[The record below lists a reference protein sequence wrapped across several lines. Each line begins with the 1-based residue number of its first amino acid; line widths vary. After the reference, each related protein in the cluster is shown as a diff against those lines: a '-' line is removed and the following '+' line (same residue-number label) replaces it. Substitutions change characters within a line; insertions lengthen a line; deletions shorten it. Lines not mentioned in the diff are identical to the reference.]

1 VRQHLQVAV
10 HEAREET
17 ATSIEPQR
25 GQLTTGDVRAIGVP
39 VTAVVALKE
48 DRPLVLGL
56 RAGEVR

>member
-1 VRQHLQVAV
+1 VAV